1 MTENLKSLTGE
12 VADALQKNV
21 VGTGEIIRITL
32 GNASDFMTEE
42 QVIARKVTPSM
53 KFIEMEII
61 ETETKTIF
69 TKTFRFYEG
78 SIPANSVQ
86 GELIAT
92 YGELSENSEV
102 NVVTKEVGKP
112 GNEFVVWDVIT
123 G

>member
-86 GELIAT
+86 GALIAT
-92 YGELSENSEV
+92 YGELAENSEV

-112 GNEFVVWDVIT
+112 GNEFVVWDIIT